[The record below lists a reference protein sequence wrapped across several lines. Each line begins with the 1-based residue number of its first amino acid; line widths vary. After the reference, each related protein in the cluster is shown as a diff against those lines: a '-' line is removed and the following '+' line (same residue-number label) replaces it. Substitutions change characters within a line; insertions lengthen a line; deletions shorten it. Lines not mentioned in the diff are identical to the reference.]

1 MSKMKNYMMEIEDFC
16 NGYFY
21 GVGGK
26 KMEPVPIVIEEFI
39 IDEVIEDVGMYFKSD
54 VATRYARQYLTTQ
67 LDEI

>member
-1 MSKMKNYMMEIEDFC
+1 MSKMKNYMMDVEDFC
-16 NGYFY
+16 NGYFFDA
-21 GVGGK
+21 
-26 KMEPVPIVIEEFI
+26 PVPNDFS